1 MAKLKREDHI
11 DYLAELIVSQY
22 IANNHINEDNVY
34 FHCLG
39 VFKRFFSQ
47 DVDKVLT
54 RKNDKGEQERDVYIN
69 REGIY
74 DLLPEGLF
82 HGHSHKQI
90 KDRKETVQEFTQ
102 HKLEERSARQFFS
115 PLEQEYYKLL
125 VNKEIFEQNFYYA
138 PETVSEFIDFFNLD
152 HLGLNM
158 YQQASLFFIIPHI
171 PKITGNLGLT
181 EACFEIILQ
190 EHVKFSDLINSVHP
204 DPFVQSNSLFK
215 SVLGVS
221 SLCGNTQL
229 NSIGGLLIEIGPLQE
244 SDSLIE
250 YLNGDKIKLL
260 NRLCDLFI
268 QADIITQIRIL
279 LNETDEAFILGEES
293 YRARLNYS
301 TTI

>member
-34 FHCLG
+34 FHSLG

-54 RKNDKGEQERDVYIN
+54 RKNDKGEQERNVYIN

-115 PLEQEYYKLL
+115 PLEQEYYKIL

-190 EHVKFSDLINSVHP
+190 EHVKFSDLINSVNP
-204 DPFVQSNSLFK
+204 DPFVQTNSLFR

-221 SLCGNTQL
+221 SLCGDTQL
-229 NSIGGLLIEIGPLQE
+229 HSIGGLLIEIGPLQE
-244 SDSLIE
+244 SDSLIG

-279 LNETDEAFILGEES
+279 LSETDEAFILGEES
-293 YRARLNYS
+293 YQARLNYS

>member
-34 FHCLG
+34 FHSLG

-54 RKNDKGEQERDVYIN
+54 RKNDKGEQARDVYVN

-190 EHVKFSDLINSVHP
+190 EHVKFGDLINSVNP

-244 SDSLIE
+244 SDSLIG

-268 QADIITQIRIL
+268 QADIISQIRIL

>member
-54 RKNDKGEQERDVYIN
+54 RKNDKGEQVRDVYIN

-190 EHVKFSDLINSVHP
+190 EHVKFSDLINSVNP

-221 SLCGNTQL
+221 SLCGSTQL